1 MQDVVDNKKPS
12 ARILQSNHTHP
23 QNIRV
28 AESPN
33 TGDVENNVVPSI
45 VQPSHNDMRN
55 GDANDLTDEPNTARP
70 NNRNV
75 WFSDVTNNNSAR
87 PTNRIVWFSHVLNHK
102 SVQFAGFLLVS
113 ASVMSVVV
121 IIIQV

>member
-1 MQDVVDNKKPS
+1 MQDVVDNKKNRRRESFNLITP
-12 ARILQSNHTHP
+12 ILK
-23 QNIRV
+23 IL

-45 VQPSHNDMRN
+45 VQPSNNDMRN

-75 WFSDVTNNNSAR
+75 V
-87 PTNRIVWFSHVLNHK
+87 
-102 SVQFAGFLLVS
+102 
-113 ASVMSVVV
+113 
-121 IIIQV
+121 

>member
-23 QNIRV
+23 QILV

-45 VQPSHNDMRN
+45 VQPSNDM
-55 GDANDLTDEPNTARP
+55 GT
-70 NNRNV
+70 
-75 WFSDVTNNNSAR
+75 
-87 PTNRIVWFSHVLNHK
+87 
-102 SVQFAGFLLVS
+102 GC
-113 ASVMSVVV
+113 
-121 IIIQV
+121 